1 MSRGV
6 KHQGDA
12 ETSDSD
18 RSSSIGWVPTRTF
31 RKNDAYKDWQYA
43 GRRKSEKIE
52 DAIRTAL
59 LETPEVD
66 YTAIV
71 TARGG
76 IWNFFRYKQKHQEY
90 TNDRKGYTSWV
101 HDMAKCARN
110 LPELEQRL
118 RKSLMSVF
126 DNLVPEDLVLTDSD
140 TDYEELC
147 GQLANRR
154 PKTTNEGRAKKK
166 EGRTKEGRR
175 TKGGRIC
182 RRQ

>member
-18 RSSSIGWVPTRTF
+18 RSSSSGSFFPKRTF
-31 RKNDAYKDWQYA
+31 RKNAAYKDWQYA
-43 GRRKSEKIE
+43 GHRKSEKIE

-71 TARGG
+71 TTRGG

-101 HDMAKCARN
+101 NDMAKCARN
-110 LPELEQRL
+110 FPELEQRL

-126 DNLVPEDLVLTDSD
+126 DNLVPEGFVGWQPFRLH
-140 TDYEELC
+140 C
-147 GQLANRR
+147 GSLSYGTCPLAASAAVIRR
-154 PKTTNEGRAKKK
+154 AQVERSVAEAGSL
-166 EGRTKEGRR
+166 
-175 TKGGRIC
+175 
-182 RRQ
+182 